1 VKTNKIKAKLTFI
14 NIKLRKKVIFALFFS
29 KIYSI
34 YMRFKKPLA
43 STLLFAAI
51 FIIGIFVLYILVS
64 EALETDINTI
74 DNRNVF
80 RLSKA

>member
-1 VKTNKIKAKLTFI
+1 MKTNKIKAKLTFI
-14 NIKLRKKVIFALFFS
+14 NIKLRKKVIFALIFS

-51 FIIGIFVLYILVS
+51 FIIGILVLYILVS

-74 DNRNVF
+74 DNSSVF
-80 RLSKA
+80 RVSKT